1 MTNHS
6 ALGRQPH
13 WYVVTLEFGQEIID
27 QNADVFAINRIHK
40 DDHEK
45 ARNSTGIHPIIRG
58 YNKGELRSE
67 QHLIEDFASEW
78 KEEVHIVPLENYF
91 RQEVEHS
98 QAAEKLNFVRS

>member
-1 MTNHS
+1 MTNHYDYIVIG
-6 ALGRQPH
+6 AGPAGLQLGYYLQKMGCS
-13 WYVVTLEFGQEIID
+13 YIILERED
-27 QNADVFAINRIHK
+27 
-40 DDHEK
+40 K
-45 ARNSTGIHPIIRG
+45 AGAFFEQFRG